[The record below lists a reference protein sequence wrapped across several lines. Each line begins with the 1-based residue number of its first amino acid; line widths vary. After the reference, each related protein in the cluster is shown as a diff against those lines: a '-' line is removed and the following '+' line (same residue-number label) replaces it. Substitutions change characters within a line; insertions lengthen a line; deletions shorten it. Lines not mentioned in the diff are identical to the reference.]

1 MIFEL
6 HKHNNILYK
15 RLRNEIVIATKLFYS
30 SAVYSKNTF
39 VIANHKNNSPV
50 KYIPNLDSAHYIL
63 ENGLRKVKPYYFE
76 YIAHV
81 KERWIGRPLLEVL
94 TTDFRDCNEAY
105 FKKAIENGFITIN
118 NEKVTI
124 DTLFKK
130 NDKMEHKVHRHE
142 PPIPQHLEIIHQD
155 NNLLVINK
163 PGGVSPHPAGRY
175 RHNTVLHLLKK
186 LHHIPRLHLINR
198 LDRLTSGLMLFG
210 LNTETTKK
218 FHKEM
223 NERQIKKEYVCR
235 VDGEFPKDP
244 IICEAPIAPISYKF
258 SFQYVDF
265 SSNNNNDNSSNKKSR
280 QCATLFERLS
290 YNGRTSVVKCQP
302 ITGRTH
308 QIRVHLR
315 YLGYPICNDP
325 IYGRL
330 SPWSEF
336 IDKMDVNHPHQS
348 IHTQLVIDKM
358 LENTTFDTLEWD
370 GQPRCHEC
378 RSLLVPDPLPSQPLG
393 IWLHSKKYSGPDWSF
408 ETDIPHWAH
417 DDFNG
422 DINIKAAYM

>member
-1 MIFEL
+1 M
-6 HKHNNILYK
+6 
-15 RLRNEIVIATKLFYS
+15 T
-30 SAVYSKNTF
+30 
-39 VIANHKNNSPV
+39 
-50 KYIPNLDSAHYIL
+50 YIYIC
-63 ENGLRKVKPYYFE
+63 
-76 YIAHV
+76 I
-81 KERWIGRPLLEVL
+81 
-94 TTDFRDCNEAY
+94 
-105 FKKAIENGFITIN
+105 
-118 NEKVTI
+118 
-124 DTLFKK
+124 
-130 NDKMEHKVHRHE
+130 RHE
-142 PPIPQHLEIIHQD
+142 PPIPQHLDIIYKD
-155 NNLLVINK
+155 DDLLVINK

-186 LHHIPRLHLINR
+186 LHHIPKLHRKLLFLPFFLLYIYNHRLFLIIIYIFYLLMQVINR

-210 LNTETTKK
+210 RNTETTKK

-244 IICEAPIAPISYKF
+244 IVCEAPIAPVSFKF

-265 SSNNNNDNSSNKKSR
+265 SNKNDNNNNNKKSR
-280 QCATLFERLS
+280 QCTTLFERLS

-325 IYGRL
+325 IYGHL
-330 SPWSEF
+330 SPWSTL
-336 IDKMDVNHPHQS
+336 IDKMDLYNHHS
-348 IHTQLVIDKM
+348 IHTQNVIDKM
-358 LENTTFDTLEWD
+358 LENTTFDTLDISD

-378 RSLLVPDPLPSQPLG
+378 HSLLIPDPLPSQSLG